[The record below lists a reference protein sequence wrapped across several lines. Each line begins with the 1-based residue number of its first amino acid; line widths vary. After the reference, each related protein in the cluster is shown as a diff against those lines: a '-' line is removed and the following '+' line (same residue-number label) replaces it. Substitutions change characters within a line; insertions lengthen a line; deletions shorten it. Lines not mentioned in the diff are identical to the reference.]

1 MNNYKILC
9 DECLKNIEPLLVNQ
23 YDKDEYNNLVK
34 LCGTGDAVTMAD
46 IKYRCDKLFKKL
58 QDHNDPIDIDT
69 IVQYELSHEE
79 EEQRKAAEE
88 QQRQSKVEAE
98 AEQQRKE
105 EEKQAE
111 EQRRKASEEQQRQEA
126 AESARLATEAEQQ
139 RKEEEK
145 QAEEAAR
152 IAEEQQRQVEKK
164 KLLNELKEE
173 YNNMQLGDLKTNS
186 INSVF
191 NAVSRLP
198 NMSDNEYAI
207 VKTILDYIKNS
218 TNWDVESSNSLDKI
232 VQKIENGA
240 NDLKYYKSILSDISN
255 IKSSMV
261 TQKAKFFELVNAFNT
276 NVSIFNVLIG
286 NKRENMIPGT
296 YGGMS
301 FGGDDDYS
309 DGRMALGGVMGG
321 AILFSENAVAIL
333 MVTCIVLLMY
343 LIHILYYQ
351 PCSGYKNRGHIYCG
365 SLQNNEAI
373 QYIAY

>member
-111 EQRRKASEEQQRQEA
+111 E
-126 AESARLATEAEQQ
+126 
-139 RKEEEK
+139 
-145 QAEEAAR
+145 AAR

-218 TNWDVESSNSLDKI
+218 TNWDVESPNSLDKI